1 MKKQIL
7 TLTVALTALTALAL
21 PKVNAANDYQVLQD
35 LGSVKY
41 TVDGATDVTYIQDT
55 SGVIM
60 NTTVSSG
67 QSFYN
72 SSMTSEI
79 SDWSLNS
86 PYWLKMNVTGTN
98 PNLPF
103 TLTLSDS
110 AFSAIGVLTG
120 TTTWDSSNGGGVA
133 GSTGA
138 DFYSALTIVS
148 GTASDFRNIAYLQMG
163 WDGSGSIN
171 VKVTQFAGT
180 AVPEPSTYALLGLAG
195 LALAGYTVRRRRA

>member
-21 PKVNAANDYQVLQD
+21 PKVNAAINYQVLQD

-41 TVDGATDVTYIQDT
+41 TVDPSSDVAYTQDT

-60 NTTVSSG
+60 NTTVTSG

-72 SSMTSEI
+72 SSMTSEL
-79 SDWSLNS
+79 SNWSLNS
-86 PYWLKMNVTGTN
+86 PYWLKMNITGTN

-110 AFSAIGVLTG
+110 SFNAIGVLTG

-133 GSTGA
+133 GSTGV
-138 DFYSALTIVS
+138 DFYSALTIVTGAAPS
-148 GTASDFRNIAYLQMG
+148 FQNIAYLQMG
-163 WDGSGSIN
+163 WDGGGAIN
-171 VKVTQFAGT
+171 AKVSQFAGT

-195 LALAGYTVRRRRA
+195 LALAGYAVRRRRA

>member
-7 TLTVALTALTALAL
+7 VLILALTALAL
-21 PKVNAANDYQVLQD
+21 PKVNAAIDYQVLQD

-41 TVDGATDVTYIQDT
+41 TVDPASDVTYIQDT
-55 SGVIM
+55 SGVTM
-60 NTTVSSG
+60 NTTVASG

-72 SSMTSEI
+72 SVMTSEL
-79 SDWSLNS
+79 SDWSSYS
-86 PYWLKMNVTGTN
+86 PYWLKMNITGTN

-110 AFSAIGVLTG
+110 TFAAIGVLTG

-133 GSTGA
+133 GSTGV

-148 GTASDFRNIAYLQMG
+148 GTASSFQNIAYLQMG

-171 VKVTQFAGT
+171 AKVSQFAGT

-195 LALAGYTVRRRRA
+195 LALAGYAVRRRRA

>member
-21 PKVNAANDYQVLQD
+21 PKVNAAIDYQVLQD

-41 TVDGATDVTYIQDT
+41 TVDPASDVTYIQDT
-55 SGVIM
+55 SGVTM
-60 NTTVSSG
+60 NTTVASG

-72 SSMTSEI
+72 SVMTSEL
-79 SDWSLNS
+79 SDWSFYS
-86 PYWLKMNVTGTN
+86 PYWLKMNITGTN

-110 AFSAIGVLTG
+110 TFAAIGVLTG

-133 GSTGA
+133 GSTGV
-138 DFYSALTIVS
+138 DFYSALTFVS
-148 GTASDFRNIAYLQMG
+148 GTASDLRNVAYLQMG

-171 VKVTQFAGT
+171 AKVSQFAGT

-195 LALAGYTVRRRRA
+195 LALAGYAVRRRRA